1 MDFTKVQGTGN
12 DFILVET
19 NKDDFNWTKL
29 AITMCDRHFGI
40 GGDGLLLVM
49 PSKKADVRMRIFNA
63 DGSEAE
69 ACGNG
74 LRCVVRYALEKK
86 LIRTGDTSVETIAGV
101 RPAKVVRVKNA
112 VTIQV
117 GMGKPAFKAE
127 EIPVNLKSDKKT
139 LDIKSMLSYPVTILN
154 RELRLYFVSMG
165 NPHAVYFTDKPVSE
179 FPLSEIGPLIEH
191 HAIFPKRTNFE
202 VARVTS
208 RSKLEERTWERG
220 VGETLACGSGISA
233 MAVVANLLG
242 LTDNKVD
249 VKASGGMLNVEWD
262 GTGEVMLGGPAD
274 IVFTGIWPD

>member
-12 DFILVET
+12 DFVLVET
-19 NKDDFNWTKL
+19 SRDAFNWAKL
-29 AITMCDRHFGI
+29 AIAVCDRHFGI

-74 LRCVVRYALEKK
+74 LRCVVRYVLEKN
-86 LIRTGDTSVETIAGV
+86 LIKPGEASVETIVGV
-101 RPAKVVRVKNA
+101 RPVKVTRIKNS

-117 GMGKPAFKAE
+117 GMGNPAFVAE
-127 EIPVNLKSDKKT
+127 KIPVSVKPDRKL
-139 LDIKSMLSYPVTILN
+139 LDIKSLLSYPITVSK

-179 FPLSEIGPLIEH
+179 FPLAEIGPLIEH
-191 HAIFPKRTNFE
+191 HEIFPKRTNFE
-202 VARVTS
+202 VARVIS
-208 RSKLEERTWERG
+208 RGLLEERTWERG

-233 MAVVANLLG
+233 MAVAANLLG
-242 LTDNKVD
+242 LTDSKVE
-249 VKASGGMLNVEWD
+249 VRASGGLLSVEWD
-262 GTGEVMLGGPAD
+262 GKGEVMLGGPAE
-274 IVFTGIWPD
+274 IVFTGVWPE